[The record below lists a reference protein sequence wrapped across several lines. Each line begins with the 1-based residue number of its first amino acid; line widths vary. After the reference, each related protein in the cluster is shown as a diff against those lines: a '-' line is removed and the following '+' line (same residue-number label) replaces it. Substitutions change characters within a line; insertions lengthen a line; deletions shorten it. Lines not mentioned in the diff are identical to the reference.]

1 MIVIISTAREERCVF
16 QRRSTSAPWAGRL
29 GKKSGETT
37 MNLFLRLGAPATA
50 IAAAAI
56 FGALSTGS
64 AAAGEFCRQD
74 VTGHM
79 TGCGYSSME
88 QCQAASA
95 GIGGDCFRDP
105 WLANKASGS
114 PAGAYAYAPKAPQAA
129 KRARTNGN
137 AANGAR

>member
-1 MIVIISTAREERCVF
+1 
-16 QRRSTSAPWAGRL
+16 
-29 GKKSGETT
+29 

-50 IAAAAI
+50 IAAAVI
-56 FGALSTGS
+56 FGALSIGS

-79 TGCGYSSME
+79 TGCGYASME

-105 WLANKASGS
+105 WLANKAGS
-114 PAGAYAYAPKAPQAA
+114 NPAGAYAYAPKAPQAA
-129 KRARTNGN
+129 KQRTKSN
-137 AANGAR
+137 AQ

>member
-1 MIVIISTAREERCVF
+1 
-16 QRRSTSAPWAGRL
+16 
-29 GKKSGETT
+29 

-56 FGALSTGS
+56 FGALTTGG

-79 TGCGYSSME
+79 TSCGFASME

-105 WLANKASGS
+105 QLASKPGS
-114 PAGAYAYAPKAPQAA
+114 NPAGAYAYSPKAPQAA
-129 KRARTNGN
+129 KQGRTKSN
-137 AANGAR
+137 AQ

>member
-1 MIVIISTAREERCVF
+1 V
-16 QRRSTSAPWAGRL
+16 
-29 GKKSGETT
+29 KK

-56 FGALSTGS
+56 FGALTTGS
-64 AAAGEFCRQD
+64 ATAGDFCRQD

-79 TGCGYSSME
+79 TSCGFATME

-105 WLANKASGS
+105 QLANKPGS
-114 PAGAYAYAPKAPQAA
+114 NPAGAYAYAPKAPQAA
-129 KRARTNGN
+129 KQGRTKSN
-137 AANGAR
+137 AQ

>member
-1 MIVIISTAREERCVF
+1 
-16 QRRSTSAPWAGRL
+16 
-29 GKKSGETT
+29 
-37 MNLFLRLGAPATA
+37 MNLFLRLGAPASA

-56 FGALSTGS
+56 FGALTTGS
-64 AAAGEFCRQD
+64 ATAGEFCRQD

-105 WLANKASGS
+105 SLANKPSS
-114 PAGAYAYAPKAPQAA
+114 IPSSAYAYSPNGAPAA
-129 KRARTNGN
+129 KHGRARNNTAP
-137 AANGAR
+137 AAQ